1 MDQQNIA
8 TILITA
14 ITVLGSSAAWNFY
27 DRKLKIN
34 AQQDADREKNNHMFR
49 DDLRE
54 RVAVLEDK
62 LERSYKERTDLQ
74 SEILKM
80 AESLA
85 ALRVEVEFL
94 RKENETLKKQLQDQS
109 KKHIV

>member
-1 MDQQNIA
+1 MDTQNIA
-8 TILITA
+8 TILVTA

-27 DRKLKIN
+27 ERRLKMAAQAAEN
-34 AQQDADREKNNHMFR
+34 ADKNNHMFR

-62 LERSYKERTDLQ
+62 LERSYKERSELQ
-74 SEILKM
+74 NEILKM

-94 RKENETLKKQLQDQS
+94 RKENENLKKQLQLQS
-109 KKHIV
+109 KGTNS

>member
-8 TILITA
+8 TVLITA
-14 ITVLGSSAAWNFY
+14 ITVLGSSAAWNYY
-27 DRKLKIN
+27 DRKLKISAN
-34 AQQDADREKNNHMFR
+34 EDASREKNIHMFR

-54 RVAVLEDK
+54 RVAILEDK
-62 LERSYKERTDLQ
+62 LERAYKERTDLHA
-74 SEILKM
+74 EILKM

-109 KKHIV
+109 KNFNI

>member
-8 TILITA
+8 TVLITA
-14 ITVLGSSAAWNFY
+14 VTVLGSSAAWNFY

-34 AQQDADREKNNHMFR
+34 AQQDADREKNSHLFR

-54 RVAVLEDK
+54 RVAVLEEK

-74 SEILKM
+74 AEILKM

-94 RKENETLKKQLQDQS
+94 RKENETLRLQLQDQS
-109 KKHIV
+109 KKQNL

>member
-1 MDQQNIA
+1 MEIKA
-8 TILITA
+8 
-14 ITVLGSSAAWNFY
+14 
-27 DRKLKIN
+27 RKVRVKGPRGTLVK
-34 AQQDADREKNNHMFR
+34 DYGHMFR

-109 KKHIV
+109 KKHII